1 MGSRREGAL
10 AVCEGVG
17 DSSWS
22 YARLPCAGGAV
33 TRTWAQ
39 RVMSGRWGVSRTR
52 LQMSP
57 SLVRAVLFVVCVC
70 ACMLYA
76 CMCTR
81 RGMHRMPRAC
91 ACSDCARSFTKPPQF
106 PVFTVRQFTDELM
119 KRQPSLCLCCWSD
132 NPRYTRELVS
142 RNKQLPLTMIC
153 GFSDHI
159 DSYEDHRS
167 WYPYEGVRKDTR
179 SKDIS

>member
-1 MGSRREGAL
+1 MREGSGEA
-10 AVCEGVG
+10 AAAEGMVIME
-17 DSSWS
+17 SV
-22 YARLPCAGGAV
+22 YN
-33 TRTWAQ
+33 
-39 RVMSGRWGVSRTR
+39 
-52 LQMSP
+52 
-57 SLVRAVLFVVCVC
+57 
-70 ACMLYA
+70 
-76 CMCTR
+76 
-81 RGMHRMPRAC
+81 
-91 ACSDCARSFTKPPQF
+91 
-106 PVFTVRQFTDELM
+106 ELM
-119 KRQPSLCLCCWSD
+119 KRQPSLYLRCWSD